1 MSDILSQSEIDA
13 LLQSMISGGGEVS
26 DAPPPMLR
34 DSKEAKAY
42 DFANPVKFNKEQLR
56 TLENIFDIFA
66 RNVSSFLTGYLRTSA
81 HLEVTSSEEIM
92 YRDFNVALA
101 NPVILSL
108 IELAPLKG
116 TVIADM
122 SSNVGYA
129 IIDRILGGPGF
140 GLTRLRDFSEIEKI
154 LLERVVLQILNFL
167 PEPWEGVLPLRPR
180 LEKIETNSQFAQIIA
195 PTDKVALIVLTIK
208 IGSSEGT
215 MSFCLPHRVLEPITE
230 RLYSRFSYSSKQED
244 ENSDLYREKMEHELE
259 RARVPISVQ
268 IGRTKIMINDFVNL
282 QKGDIIPLDSYVS
295 NDVKVF
301 IGNMHKFHAKPG
313 TSRGKYAVQIT
324 DLVEREA
331 TGNG

>member
-13 LLQSMISGGGEVS
+13 LLNSMIAGGGDVS
-26 DAPPPMLR
+26 DATPPMMR
-34 DSKEAKAY
+34 SKEAKVY
-42 DFANPVKFNKEQLR
+42 DFTNPQKFNKEQLR
-56 TLENIFDIFA
+56 TLENIFDNFA
-66 RNVSSFLTGYLRTSA
+66 RSVSSFLTGYLRTA
-81 HLEVTSSEEIM
+81 THLEVTSSEEIM

-101 NPVILSL
+101 NPVVLSL
-108 IELAPLKG
+108 VELAPLKG
-116 TVIADM
+116 TIIADL

-208 IGSSEGT
+208 IGSSEGNI
-215 MSFCLPHRVLEPITE
+215 SFCLPHRVLEPITE
-230 RLYSRFSYSSKQED
+230 RLYSRFSYAAKDDDED
-244 ENSDLYREKMEHELE
+244 ADLYREKIEQELE

-268 IGRTKIMINDFVNL
+268 VGRTKIMVSDFVNL

-295 NDVKVF
+295 NDVNVM
-301 IGNMHKFHAKPG
+301 IGNLHKFNAKPG

-331 TGNG
+331 TSNG